1 MQPQRSVHLRELARI
16 THAAPGTLKKELDA
30 LCEVGLLRSQR
41 VGNQLQV
48 QANTTHPVFPELQAL
63 VRKTVGLADVLKDAL
78 EPLRT
83 QIDEA
88 FVFGSAASGLEHAH
102 SDIDLMV
109 IGNVSFG
116 SVVEATFQAQG
127 LLGRDIN
134 PKVMSA
140 TEWQDKKAQGVPFV
154 ADVLSKPVIS
164 LIEAPHA
171 AE

>member
-16 THAAPGTLKKELDA
+16 THAAPGTLKKEVDA

-63 VRKTVGLADVLKDAL
+63 VRKTVGLGDVLKEAL
-78 EPLRT
+78 EPLRE

-102 SDIDLMV
+102 SDIDIMV

-134 PKVMSA
+134 PKVMSGA
-140 TEWQDKKAQGVPFV
+140 EWNDKKANSHPFV
-154 ADVLSKPVIS
+154 TEVLTKPVIA
-164 LIEAPHA
+164 LIEAPNA
-171 AE
+171 GE